1 MEKSQKISV
10 TVPEGYDSTKP
21 IIIHLLEGE
30 APKPVKTLHPQKVS
44 VTGDITAPLR
54 YARDRYKSIE
64 IEPVSQ
70 GSSIPDENK
79 KAIVTYMDKAA
90 GPWIKLET
98 DPSSEIGV
106 TIKGELKKNPDLAP
120 FHFNESAVF
129 DNKAFIA
136 VLRKSAHCFTNT
148 QEVVAMIKQLQNMV
162 AKFETEVENLDDKQG
177 NTTNSVRTALNAS
190 KAGIPTELHFNMPLF
205 SGGPRVP
212 FSASVE
218 IDVEF
223 TGGKSPKAMFGLF
236 SLDLD
241 VNLTETAIKI
251 THGEINELSKYF
263 TCIRVES

>member
-30 APKPVKTLHPQKVS
+30 APKPVKTLHPQKVT
-44 VTGDITAPLR
+44 VVGDITAPLR
-54 YARDRYKSIE
+54 YTKDRFI
-64 IEPVSQ
+64 
-70 GSSIPDENK
+70 DNLNNDDNK

-136 VLRKSAHCFTNT
+136 VLRKSAHCFANT

-205 SGGPRVP
+205 SGGPKVA

-241 VNLTETAIKI
+241 VNLTETAIEI
-251 THGEINELSKYF
+251 THGEIYELSKYF